1 MEHRLCRM
9 QINQF
14 QLANNNIANLRIDEV
29 EILSIKMTL
38 ALGLFY
44 SRQWKIQ
51 APCFHMFRYLPRKN
65 KNHPTVMQISKTLN
79 RYEHLIKARL
89 H

>member
-14 QLANNNIANLRIDEV
+14 QLANNNTANLRIDEV

-44 SRQWKIQ
+44 SRLENTSALFPHVSLSPAKKQKS
-51 APCFHMFRYLPRKN
+51 PYRYANLKD
-65 KNHPTVMQISKTLN
+65 
-79 RYEHLIKARL
+79 IKSL
-89 H
+89 